1 MKIRKHLI
9 HIMLSVTF
17 LTGCASLGEEFPGGI
32 REAPEERFLR
42 ETLRKGREL
51 EKKGDM
57 VAALRQY
64 KLAAT
69 VDPSSQE
76 ALESRGRLKSKI
88 SKEAGEHYKAGL
100 KFHKQGKY
108 DRARQEFLIALRLK
122 SEYPEVI
129 DMLTSRKRLRI
140 KRYVVHTIK
149 PGESLS
155 KVAMTYYG
163 DYQKFPIIAKYNNIT
178 DATRVH
184 AGQEI
189 KIPEI
194 EGLAFISGK
203 ETVETEETEVAYA
216 GFWDREAYSWDS
228 SQQKAPELRGSEE
241 EQEPVDQIAIYR
253 EHGIELYSQK
263 QYQDALEVFELV
275 LKAEPRD
282 KLATEY
288 AYKSHF
294 ENAMT
299 LFDNEDYLG
308 AKSEFEA
315 SLKYK
320 SDCQECI
327 SYARDSEELYKEAHY
342 KKGIEYFGKEQLYE
356 AIQEWERVRALDP
369 SYKKVENLI
378 DKAETIL
385 KNIEKIKEDLRK
397 ELQE

>member
-1 MKIRKHLI
+1 MKIGKHLI
-9 HIMLSVTF
+9 HIMLSVTL
-17 LTGCASLGEEFPGGI
+17 LTGCASLGKDFLGGI
-32 REAPEERFLR
+32 HEAPEERFLR

-51 EKKGDM
+51 EKKGDT

-64 KLAAT
+64 KLAGT

-76 ALESRGRLKSKI
+76 AIKGQGRLKTKI
-88 SKEAGEHYKAGL
+88 GQEAEEHYNAGL
-100 KFHKQGKY
+100 KFHKEGKY

-129 DMLTSRKRLRI
+129 NMLTSRKRLRI

-194 EGLAFISGK
+194 EGEAFISSQK
-203 ETVETEETEVAYA
+203 TVETKETELAYA
-216 GFWDREAYSWDS
+216 GFWDWEAYSWGS
-228 SQQKAPELRGSEE
+228 PEQGAPELRVSQEE
-241 EQEPVDQIAIYR
+241 YEPVDQIAIYR
-253 EHGIELYSQK
+253 DHGIELYNQK
-263 QYQDALEVFELV
+263 QYQDALEMFELV
-275 LKAEPRD
+275 LRAEPRD
-282 KLATEY
+282 KLAVDY
-288 AYKSHF
+288 AYRSHF

-299 LFDNEDYLG
+299 LFDDEDYLG

-320 SDCQECI
+320 SDCQECLA
-327 SYARDSEELYKEAHY
+327 YARDSEELYKEAHY
-342 KKGIEYFGKEQLYE
+342 KKGIEYFGNEQLYE
-356 AIQEWERVRALDP
+356 AIQEWEVVRALDP
-369 SYKKVENLI
+369 NYKKVENLI